1 MTPGQDLTT
10 TNHLRPTVELPGRA
24 RTMTD
29 RPPLRLVT
37 SDVVAVEDGAD
48 TVAAP
53 FGLPKFEAVSEPADA
68 EQLFPLLY
76 EELHRLAERQLNRN
90 GGQLALGATTLLHE
104 AYLSL
109 SRNDARF
116 PDRARFMG
124 YVARAMRGLIIDY
137 ARHARAHKRGGGMF
151 EITLTPE
158 VAPVASSDAMQL
170 DQLGDALNELGV
182 HQPALAELVDLHFF
196 GGLTFAEIAGL
207 RNVSERTVQR
217 DWRKARLFLHET
229 MRDTEE

>member
-1 MTPGQDLTT
+1 MTPGSDALTT
-10 TNHLRPTVELPGRA
+10 EHLRPTLERA
-24 RTMTD
+24 GHLGNTIERSHI
-29 RPPLRLVT
+29 RPRLRLVT
-37 SDVVAVEDGAD
+37 SDA
-48 TVAAP
+48 VAAP
-53 FGLPKFEAVSEPADA
+53 SGEPTFDAMSEPADA

-158 VAPVASSDAMQL
+158 VAPSASNDALQL
-170 DQLGDALNELGV
+170 EQLGDALNELAQ

-196 GGLTFAEIAGL
+196 GGLTFAEIAAL
-207 RNVSERTVQR
+207 RSVSERTVQR

-229 MRDTEE
+229 MRETPDA